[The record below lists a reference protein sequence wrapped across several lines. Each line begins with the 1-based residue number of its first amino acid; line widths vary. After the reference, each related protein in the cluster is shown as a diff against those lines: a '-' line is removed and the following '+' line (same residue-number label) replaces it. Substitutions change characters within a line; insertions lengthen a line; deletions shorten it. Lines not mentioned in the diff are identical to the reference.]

1 MKWRNLIIALIVV
14 GIIGVGWA
22 VWNNQSDQT
31 PSTLTLATTTSTE
44 DSGLLDA
51 LLPVFE
57 EENNIEVKVVA
68 VGTGQAIEIGKRGD
82 ADVLLVHSRKAE
94 DEFVEEGY
102 GVNRKDVMHNEFLIV
117 GPESDPAGI
126 KDMKE
131 VTKAFQQ
138 LAEKEALFISRGD
151 DSGTHKKEVAIWKS
165 AGIEP
170 QGDWYLEVGQGMG
183 ATLTMANERQA
194 YTLTDEAT
202 YLSMAD
208 KQNLEVIVRGD
219 EILFNPYGVIAINPE
234 KHPDVNFEGANAFIS
249 FITGE
254 KGQDIISDFG
264 VEKFGKPLFTPD
276 AI

>member
-94 DEFVEEGY
+94 DEFVEDGY